1 MSVVDVSRSHDH
13 RSVVRRAVGVDA
25 WRRTAVSLAL
35 LPVSLVT
42 TGAVLGG
49 GGRWAAHAQAGV
61 VRRITGSVPRA
72 ARGVGSTSAAS
83 LLGIPL
89 GALAWVIAALAG
101 PNTVRA
107 VLLYGL
113 MGDGDY
119 SASWGGPTLAGA
131 WMVHAAIALALVPF
145 ELGLIRAIGELH
157 ARLLEPDRP
166 TWVMPGALLLGAVGA
181 VFVVALVR
189 QL

>member
-1 MSVVDVSRSHDH
+1 MGGARTGRGGPADH
-13 RSVVRRAVGVDA
+13 RLGSSRR
-25 WRRTAVSLAL
+25 
-35 LPVSLVT
+35 
-42 TGAVLGG
+42 
-49 GGRWAAHAQAGV
+49 
-61 VRRITGSVPRA
+61 
-72 ARGVGSTSAAS
+72 RGVGSTSAAS

-113 MGDGDY
+113 MGDGGY

-131 WMVHAAIALALVPF
+131 WMVHAAIALTLVPF